1 MYGASGSPT
10 LPFAVGVLALAEP
23 TDSTGRAIAR
33 LDLALDTYQL
43 GYFLLDIIEISTH
56 GTGCLAT
63 ELLVSRATPD
73 ALVTRGPHDTGRPN
87 ALANRHGLVI
97 RSGVDH
103 PRPPDGSRKRARRRK

>member
-1 MYGASGSPT
+1 MYGASGSPI

-23 TDSTGRAIAR
+23 TDSTGRVLAR
-33 LDLALDTYQL
+33 LDLALDTYKL

-73 ALVTRGPHDTGRPN
+73 ALVTRGPLDTDWLN
-87 ALANRHGLVI
+87 ALANRHRLVI
-97 RSGVDH
+97 RSGEEH
-103 PRPPDGSRKRARRRK
+103 PRPRDGSRKRARRGK